1 MEIKEGD
8 RFKQPRTGKVFRVK
22 SVATKMIVLETEDG
36 REQVSINPEG
46 INFSYQKVEE
56 KEDKI

>member
-8 RFKQPRTGKVFRVK
+8 QFKQARTGKVFRVK
-22 SVATKMIVLETEDG
+22 IVATKMIVLETEDG
-36 REQVSINPEG
+36 SQQVSINPDG
-46 INFSYQKVEE
+46 INFSFQKVEG

>member
-8 RFKQPRTGKVFRVK
+8 RFKQARTGKVFRVK
-22 SVATKMIVLETEDG
+22 IVAAKMIVLETEDG
-36 REQVSINPEG
+36 SQQVSINPGG

-56 KEDKI
+56 EEDKV

>member
-22 SVATKMIVLETEDG
+22 SVATKMIVLETEDR

-56 KEDKI
+56 

>member
-8 RFKQPRTGKVFRVK
+8 QFKQAGTGKVFRVK
-22 SVATKMIVLETEDG
+22 IVVTKMIVLETEDG
-36 REQVSINPEG
+36 SQQVSINPEG
-46 INFSYQKVEE
+46 IKFSYQKVEE